1 MRVRTKLLLA
11 MMVPLALLIVQIT
24 TINVFI
30 RELQS
35 AATFI
40 SDAHSLIEAD
50 FEASEIVE
58 ELRRNVKKLP
68 SRYVAGVGGDAVPED
83 PLRSLWVELS
93 RSIKSIQSSGA
104 NHVIEPGVRDAVGS
118 AFASATEEYEDTKAI
133 AQGGNADLDTLLE
146 RAIFIDKALS
156 GLNNALD
163 DMAVQVRKEL
173 LAAVD
178 HERKIHNRPIQAGV
192 IIGLIA
198 IALLAGF
205 SWLVATYVL
214 RPVRDLMDGAVRV
227 SEGKLDQQVPVRSK
241 DEVGQLAQSFNSMA
255 GQLRQ
260 SFDKLET
267 QNQELQRLDRLKDE
281 FLANTSHELRTPLN
295 GIIGLAESMTDGD
308 AGTSGRAIQKNLSMI
323 VASGKRLANLV
334 NDILDFSKLKNQAFE
349 LQSRPL
355 DVGSVA
361 EIVVMLS
368 QPLIGK
374 KKLDLVNRTPHDL
387 PLAQADE
394 NRVQQILL
402 NLVGNAI
409 KFTDSGEV
417 AITAAVEDDF
427 LSVTVSDTGIGI
439 SQDKT
444 GHIFESFQQA
454 DGSVAREYGGT
465 GLGLAVSKQLIELHG
480 GHIQVQSEENVGS
493 RFTFT
498 LPLADADITAEP
510 GQRVARVRPDV
521 KAEETVYSL
530 AEDDTHVAGAAV
542 STELRRDADGH
553 GHRVL
558 IVDDETINLQVLA
571 NHLSA
576 QNYTITQV
584 QSGAEALALIEQGND
599 FDLVLLD
606 VMMPRMSGYEVCRIL
621 RETYSPY
628 DLPVL
633 MLTAKDQVS
642 DLVAGFD
649 AGANDYL
656 TKPFSRDELLTRL
669 RNHIQLTKTTQ
680 SFGRFVPLE
689 YLNFLERE
697 SIVDVRLGD
706 HISKEMTVMFSDL
719 RAFTT
724 ISETMTPQEN
734 FDFIN
739 GYLERTSPAVREH
752 GGFIVKYLGDGMM
765 AVFPEHPDDAMR
777 AGIEKIRRID
787 EYNKSQRQIGRDP
800 IQIGI
805 GINTGHMMV
814 GIVGEQSRMQGD
826 ALSDNVNLTSRVEGL
841 TKFYGVSFIITAST
855 YQQLVDPEVYC
866 IRFLDKVQVKGKSQA
881 LDLFE
886 VFDGDPPEE
895 RGLKQD
901 TQAEYAQAL
910 KLYYERDFDGAQA
923 KLFSVLKQNPK
934 DKVAWHHLVQATN
947 ALEKGVSDTWTGV
960 TAMDQK

>member
-1 MRVRTKLLLA
+1 
-11 MMVPLALLIVQIT
+11 
-24 TINVFI
+24 
-30 RELQS
+30 
-35 AATFI
+35 
-40 SDAHSLIEAD
+40 
-50 FEASEIVE
+50 
-58 ELRRNVKKLP
+58 
-68 SRYVAGVGGDAVPED
+68 
-83 PLRSLWVELS
+83 
-93 RSIKSIQSSGA
+93 
-104 NHVIEPGVRDAVGS
+104 
-118 AFASATEEYEDTKAI
+118 
-133 AQGGNADLDTLLE
+133 
-146 RAIFIDKALS
+146 
-156 GLNNALD
+156 
-163 DMAVQVRKEL
+163 
-173 LAAVD
+173 
-178 HERKIHNRPIQAGV
+178 
-192 IIGLIA
+192 
-198 IALLAGF
+198 
-205 SWLVATYVL
+205 
-214 RPVRDLMDGAVRV
+214 
-227 SEGKLDQQVPVRSK
+227 
-241 DEVGQLAQSFNSMA
+241 
-255 GQLRQ
+255 
-260 SFDKLET
+260 
-267 QNQELQRLDRLKDE
+267 
-281 FLANTSHELRTPLN
+281 
-295 GIIGLAESMTDGD
+295 
-308 AGTSGRAIQKNLSMI
+308 
-323 VASGKRLANLV
+323 
-334 NDILDFSKLKNQAFE
+334 
-349 LQSRPL
+349 
-355 DVGSVA
+355 
-361 EIVVMLS
+361 
-368 QPLIGK
+368 
-374 KKLDLVNRTPHDL
+374 
-387 PLAQADE
+387 
-394 NRVQQILL
+394 
-402 NLVGNAI
+402 
-409 KFTDSGEV
+409 
-417 AITAAVEDDF
+417 
-427 LSVTVSDTGIGI
+427 
-439 SQDKT
+439 
-444 GHIFESFQQA
+444 
-454 DGSVAREYGGT
+454 
-465 GLGLAVSKQLIELHG
+465 
-480 GHIQVQSEENVGS
+480 
-493 RFTFT
+493 
-498 LPLADADITAEP
+498 
-510 GQRVARVRPDV
+510 
-521 KAEETVYSL
+521 
-530 AEDDTHVAGAAV
+530 
-542 STELRRDADGH
+542 
-553 GHRVL
+553 
-558 IVDDETINLQVLA
+558 
-571 NHLSA
+571 
-576 QNYTITQV
+576 
-584 QSGAEALALIEQGND
+584 
-599 FDLVLLD
+599 
-606 VMMPRMSGYEVCRIL
+606 
-621 RETYSPY
+621 
-628 DLPVL
+628 